1 MSLIKKTAFIL
12 LAFTGCQIFLS
23 CNFNITDVP
32 GPQVSS
38 TIETSKRHDTFI
50 CAYTL
55 SGNKINGL
63 RVESFFAEKKYSL
76 SEGLLGKFKIDC
88 CESQLVISIE
98 DDNTIITLIDT
109 PQNWEIIGF
118 KSLNSKI
125 IVKDYKGI
133 SFPDSLAIVVRPDVR
148 NEDIFEKLTLYKVK

>member
-1 MSLIKKTAFIL
+1 MNLFKKSAFVL
-12 LAFTGCQIFLS
+12 LAFLGCKIFFS
-23 CNFNITDVP
+23 CNFNITDIS

-38 TIETSKRHDTFI
+38 TIESSKRHGTFI
-50 CAYTL
+50 CAYSL

-63 RVESFFAEKKYSL
+63 RVESFFAENKYSL

-88 CESQLVISIE
+88 CESQLVIRLK
-98 DDNTIITLIDT
+98 DDNTIITLNDI

-133 SFPDSLAIVVRPDVR
+133 FFPDSLAIVVKPDVR
-148 NEDIFEKLTLYKVK
+148 SEDIFEKLTLYKMK